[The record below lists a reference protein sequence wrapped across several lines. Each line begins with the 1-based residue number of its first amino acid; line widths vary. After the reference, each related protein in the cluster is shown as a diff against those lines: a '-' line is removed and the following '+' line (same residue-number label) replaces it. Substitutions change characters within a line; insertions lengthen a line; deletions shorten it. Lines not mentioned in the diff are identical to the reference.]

1 MSETEEKKSSF
12 DLLNDNQKLF
22 VLNYIK
28 YRVATK
34 AYLAAYANETNP
46 LDYDTAKA
54 AASRLLTDVNVS
66 QAIDE
71 KINQIWDTK
80 EKEIGKIFDE
90 LVSLG
95 FSDFKELMEYKDGNL
110 TLKDFD
116 KIDTRCIKK
125 IKVREE
131 RATSKKTDETYTV
144 SYITE
149 IELHDKKG
157 ALAELGDILNL
168 KKKQVELLGNQP
180 IKIIVEGIEPEPGN
194 EQD

>member
-1 MSETEEKKSSF
+1 MRKQAEQIVKLGSAEKKAG
-12 DLLNDNQKLF
+12 
-22 VLNYIK
+22 
-28 YRVATK
+28 YRDW
-34 AYLAAYANETNP
+34 E
-46 LDYDTAKA
+46 
-54 AASRLLTDVNVS
+54 
-66 QAIDE
+66 
-71 KINQIWDTK
+71 TK

-180 IKIIVEGIEPEPGN
+180 IKIIVEGIEPESDK
-194 EQD
+194 Q